1 MKNILKINLALFLLL
16 GSFIS
21 LNAQSVSLPE
31 ATITP
36 APLDLLENNGTGI
49 GCFTF
54 VESSGID
61 VPAESFPGM
70 ANVSMSMNLQ
80 FVALT
85 NNDISGI
92 NGTLLEYFTPSYN
105 PGANIITF
113 TQNQM
118 IPADLNASVCIDLT
132 VTQNSSQAQ
141 AFNGFNVNISA
152 TDGSTNAE
160 GNAGIFTFTTNLSD
174 DDGDGV
180 LNVDEPDTAL
190 DPCLPAQN
198 PGYTGYNQNNLNWQQ
213 SDCDGDLLSNAT
225 EVMLGSDPYSAQNT
239 ILGKVSI
246 DLDGNGCDTN
256 DAPYAFMNIEIND
269 GTTTSSILTNETG
282 QYDIYTEA
290 GDFTVTPTFEN
301 PSYFNVDPANVT
313 VNFADANSN
322 FAIQDFCVTP
332 NGVHNDV
339 EILIA
344 PINAAKPG
352 FDAEYVITYKN
363 KGNQTLSGDYSMTYD
378 ETVLDF
384 VSATVVP
391 AQASGLLTWDYV
403 DLLPFQTRTVNV
415 TLSVNSPTDTPA
427 VNLGDQLDFSVA
439 INPVAGDE
447 LPEDN
452 QLDYNQTV
460 VSSFDPNN
468 IICLEGEFE
477 DNTAIGNY
485 LHYIVNFENTGDIS
499 AQNIIVVTDVDPT
512 MYDISTLQ
520 VLNSTH
526 TPITIIEDNQVLV
539 IFDAINLD
547 AGAQG
552 NVVFKLKTLED
563 LDENSTVTQNA
574 EIFFDFNFPI
584 ETNDA
589 NTTFQTLLGN
599 AEFNADTAISLYPNP
614 TSNVVT
620 VAALNTIT
628 NVSII
633 DIQGRTL
640 QSIDTNVNE
649 LDIDVSSR
657 ANGVYFIKIATDNGT
672 YMKKVIKE

>member
-526 TPITIIEDNQVLV
+526 TPITVIEENQVLI
-539 IFDAINLD
+539 IFDSIYLD

-552 NVVFKLKTLED
+552 NIVFKLKTLED

-574 EIFFDFNFPI
+574 EIFFDYNSPI

>member
-190 DPCLPAQN
+190 DPCLPAQS
-198 PGYTGYNQNNLNWQQ
+198 PGYTGYNLNNLNWQQ

-225 EVMLGSDPYSAQNT
+225 EVMLGSDPYSVQNT

-246 DLDGNGCDTN
+246 DTDGNGCDTN
-256 DAPYAFMNIEIND
+256 DAPYQFMNIEIND

-499 AQNIIVVTDVDPT
+499 AQNIIVATDVDPT

-526 TPITIIEDNQVLV
+526 TPITVIEENQVLI
-539 IFDAINLD
+539 IFDSIYLD

-552 NVVFKLKTLED
+552 NIIFKLKTLED

-599 AEFNADTAISLYPNP
+599 AEFNVDTAISLYPNP